1 MVLLVQYGQIHLW
14 NVRCSI
20 LSTPKIMKDPGGRE
34 VSVERG
40 SLPGHLAVPLFGV
53 SSSVL
58 LNEPS
63 LTFVLSRHNS
73 RVPLP
78 SLEVL
83 RTFPSLF
90 RTSLILHGMAQCL
103 HMGMLD
109 CSSEYGIYILLYAT
123 SSYS

>member
-1 MVLLVQYGQIHLW
+1 
-14 NVRCSI
+14 
-20 LSTPKIMKDPGGRE
+20 MKDLGERE

-40 SLPGHLAVPLFGV
+40 SLHGHSAVLLFGV

-58 LNEPS
+58 LNEAS
-63 LTFVLSRHNS
+63 LTIALSRHNS

-83 RTFPSLF
+83 TRSPSLF
-90 RTSLILHGMAQCL
+90 RTSLILHGMTQCL

-109 CSSEYGIYILLYAT
+109 CSSEYGIPILSYAT
-123 SSYS
+123 